1 MAMSKITAFRDPLLI
16 YGAEKTIL
24 IERMLSLILNN
35 LFWLMQ
41 EKPEGGVM
49 PSVKVNQKA
58 PDIELTD
65 YKGNRFSL
73 KDYSKKKWLLIVLNR
88 GFS

>member
-1 MAMSKITAFRDPLLI
+1 
-16 YGAEKTIL
+16 
-24 IERMLSLILNN
+24 
-35 LFWLMQ
+35 
-41 EKPEGGVM
+41 M

-65 YKGNRFSL
+65 YKGKRFSL